1 MDPDWLRQKYCGRCS
16 ERNNPDSSKS
26 NLNVFQPMRLSRV
39 INNSAALLVLDLLSK
54 AMPLIVFPFVVR
66 ALGPAVYGKIG
77 FATAV
82 AGFFGL
88 VASPGFSTYALR
100 EAAKD
105 ESRVSFLV
113 RNVLGARVAFA
124 VVSYVLLIVFALTL
138 APHDFTTR
146 LLIVLSGMVFLVN
159 SVDAQWVFTAR
170 SRMWMVTLRGTV
182 GQLVYGGLIL
192 ALIRR
197 PADSWI
203 LPVASVI
210 SLLAGTLLIWVPA
223 RREYHIPWP
232 VISPEV
238 WRSFLPICM
247 IMGLASMMSM
257 IYDQID
263 TVMLR
268 YICSEAEVGLYV
280 ASYRLMTITMSFTPI
295 LGQVFFP
302 LLSETTGQD
311 QENEQRYLG
320 WLGQASIGLALP
332 IATGGFILAEPLTR
346 FALGSQFTGTATLF
360 RWLMLTIVAGPLA
373 SYFGSQLIPIAREKK
388 YLAAVA
394 AGAVV
399 NVGLNL
405 FLIPRYG
412 AIAAAF
418 TTAISQ
424 AVVAFMNYYFV
435 RDLPR
440 PSLVKATGLS
450 AMASAVM
457 AAGLLLARSRISL
470 HIVVLVLLGALVY
483 AAVYWAGRM
492 LWSRSRT

>member
-1 MDPDWLRQKYCGRCS
+1 
-16 ERNNPDSSKS
+16 
-26 NLNVFQPMRLSRV
+26 MRLARV
-39 INNSAALLVLDLLSK
+39 INNSAALLVLDILSK
-54 AMPLIVFPFVVR
+54 ATPLIVFPFMVR
-66 ALGPAVYGKIG
+66 ALGPESYGKIG
-77 FATAV
+77 FATAI

-105 ESRVSFLV
+105 EGRVHFLV
-113 RNVLGARVAFA
+113 RHVLGARVAFA
-124 VVSYVLLIVFALTL
+124 VVSYVLLIAFALTL

-146 LLIVLSGMVFLVN
+146 LLIVLSGLVFLVN
-159 SVDAQWVFTAR
+159 SMDAQWVFMAR

-182 GQLVYGGLIL
+182 GQLIYGGLIL
-192 ALIRR
+192 TLIRR
-197 PADSWI
+197 PSDAWI
-203 LPVASVI
+203 VPVAGVV
-210 SLLAGTLLIWVPA
+210 SLLAGTLLIWLPA
-223 RREYHIPWP
+223 RREYQIPWP

-247 IMGLASMMSM
+247 IIGLASMMSM

-268 YICSEAEVGLYV
+268 YMRSEAEVGLYV
-280 ASYRLMTITMSFTPI
+280 ASYRMMAISISFVAI

-302 LLSETTGQD
+302 LLSEAAGQD
-311 QENEQRYLG
+311 RETEQRYLG
-320 WLGQASIGLALP
+320 WLGQASVALALP

-346 FALGSQFTGTATLF
+346 FVLGVQYTGTANLF
-360 RWLMLTIVAGPLA
+360 RWLMLTVIAGPLA
-373 SYFGSQLIPIAREKK
+373 SYFGAQLIPSAREKK
-388 YLAAVA
+388 YLYAVV

-399 NVGLNL
+399 NVALNL

-424 AVVAFMNYYFV
+424 AAVAYMNYYFV

-440 PSLVKATGLS
+440 PSLLKALGLS
-450 AMASAVM
+450 VTASVVM
-457 AAGLLLARSRISL
+457 AAGLLFARSVFTL
-470 HIVVLVLLGALVY
+470 HVVILVVLGALAY
-483 AAVYWAGRM
+483 AAVYWGGRT
-492 LWSRSRT
+492 LWKRSRTQNS

>member
-1 MDPDWLRQKYCGRCS
+1 
-16 ERNNPDSSKS
+16 
-26 NLNVFQPMRLSRV
+26 MRLARV

-54 AMPLIVFPFVVR
+54 LTPLVVFPFMVR
-66 ALGPAVYGKIG
+66 ALGPTAYGKIG

-100 EAAKD
+100 EAARD
-105 ESRVSFLV
+105 ESRVHFLIQH
-113 RNVLGARVAFA
+113 VLGARVAFA
-124 VVSYVLLIVFALTL
+124 VVSYVLLVAFALTF

-146 LLIVLSGMVFLVN
+146 LLIVLSGLVFLVN
-159 SVDAQWVFTAR
+159 SLDAQWVFTAR

-182 GQLVYGGLIL
+182 GQLIYGGLIL
-192 ALIRR
+192 VLIRR
-197 PADSWI
+197 PTDAWI
-203 LPVASVI
+203 VPVASVA
-210 SLLAGTLLIWVPA
+210 SVLAGTLLIWLPA

-268 YICSEAEVGLYV
+268 YMRSEMEVGLYV
-280 ASYRLMTITMSFTPI
+280 ASYRLMTIAMSFAAI

-311 QENEQRYLG
+311 HEHENEQRYLG
-320 WLGQASIGLALP
+320 WLGQASVGLALP
-332 IATGGFILAEPLTR
+332 IATGGFILAAPLTR
-346 FALGSQFTGTATLF
+346 FVLGGQYTGSAVLF

-373 SYFGSQLIPIAREKK
+373 SYFGAQLIPIAREKK
-388 YLAAVA
+388 YLHAVI

-399 NVGLNL
+399 NVVLNL

-424 AVVAFMNYYFV
+424 GVVAFMNYYFV
-435 RDLPR
+435 RDLRR
-440 PSLVKATGLS
+440 PSLLGALALS
-450 AMASAVM
+450 VIASGVM
-457 AAGLLLARSRISL
+457 AAGLLVASAVATL
-470 HIVVLVLLGALVY
+470 HVVVLVVLGALVY
-483 AAVYWAGRM
+483 AAVYWAG
-492 LWSRSRT
+492 LTVWKRSQT

>member
-1 MDPDWLRQKYCGRCS
+1 
-16 ERNNPDSSKS
+16 
-26 NLNVFQPMRLSRV
+26 MRLARV
-39 INNSAALLVLDLLSK
+39 INNSAALLALDILNK
-54 AMPLIVFPFVVR
+54 ATPLVVFPFMVR
-66 ALGPAVYGKIG
+66 VLGPTAYGKLG

-88 VASPGFSTYALR
+88 MASPGFSTYALR

-105 ESRVSFLV
+105 EGRVHFLV
-113 RNVLGARVAFA
+113 RHVLGARVAFA
-124 VVSYVLLIVFALTL
+124 VVSYTLLIAFALTL
-138 APHDFTTR
+138 APRDFTTR
-146 LLIVLSGMVFLVN
+146 LLILLSGLVFLVN
-159 SVDAQWVFTAR
+159 SMDAQWVFTAR
-170 SRMWMVTLRGTV
+170 SRMWMVTLRGSV
-182 GQLVYGGLIL
+182 GQLIYGGLIL
-192 ALIRR
+192 ALVRR
-197 PADSWI
+197 PSDAWI
-203 LPVASVI
+203 VPVATIV
-210 SLLAGTLLIWVPA
+210 SLLAGTLLIWLPA
-223 RREYHIPWP
+223 RREYCIPWP
-232 VISPEV
+232 VISPDV

-257 IYDQID
+257 VYDQID

-268 YICSEAEVGLYV
+268 YMRSEAEVGLYV
-280 ASYRLMTITMSFTPI
+280 ASYRLMTIAMSFTPI

-311 QENEQRYLG
+311 QESEQRYLG

-332 IATGGFILAEPLTR
+332 IATGGFMLAEPLTR
-346 FALGSQFTGTATLF
+346 FALGSQYTGTATLF

-388 YLAAVA
+388 YLVSVA

-405 FLIPRYG
+405 FLIPIYG

-424 AVVAFMNYYFV
+424 TAVAFMNYYFV
-435 RDLPR
+435 RDLAR

-450 AMASAVM
+450 AMACAVM
-457 AAGLLLARSRISL
+457 AAGLLLARSRSSL
-470 HIVVLVLLGALVY
+470 HVVVLVLLGALVY
-483 AAVYWAGRM
+483 AAVYWAGRI
-492 LWSRSRT
+492 LWSRSQT